1 MKFWVAI
8 IIGFIGTAVSYST
21 FWGAVAFF
29 CILSFR
35 MG

>member
-1 MKFWVAI
+1 MKFWLAV
-8 IIGFIGTAVSYST
+8 IIGFIATAVSYGV